1 MDAGGG
7 LRVHLVTSDFA
18 SHAGWAAEYA
28 AHSRHRVSVARVAG
42 ARWKWRMLA
51 GTPQLASPPPCDVLV
66 VDGGMMDCSAAVAE
80 LRRLRKS
87 SCPAVV
93 LYMHE
98 NQLTTPFAAND
109 RDVRRGTSWHF
120 GAAHIRSLQ
129 CADAVLFN
137 SATHLEQ
144 FAVALPR
151 LINEQSPRDTVAWHL
166 AEAQRLIASKCRVL
180 HYGLSLHSLAASVGD
195 AAPEAAGPPTVL
207 WNARL
212 EDDKCPGRFYDALLR
227 LRQRGVPFRLI
238 VLGTDP
244 SAGQRWHARFRVSS
258 VRQRPGGRGSRLA
271 GPGHLCGGAALLRLV
286 RGPRRVCQLAGCQ
299 CRAPPPRP
307 RGQRPRLMP
316 CGAGCRR
323 ARLHGGARDVR
334 HRGGGECVLRGAP
347 AAPAPALVPRAARPR
362 LVSAPLLRQ

>member
-151 LINEQSPRDTVAWHL
+151 LINEQSPRDTVRGIW
-166 AEAQRLIASKCRVL
+166 QRRSAS
-180 HYGLSLHSLAASVGD
+180 S
-195 AAPEAAGPPTVL
+195 P
-207 WNARL
+207 
-212 EDDKCPGRFYDALLR
+212 
-227 LRQRGVPFRLI
+227 
-238 VLGTDP
+238 P
-244 SAGQRWHARFRVSS
+244 SAACCTTVCRCTPWPPRWAMRR
-258 VRQRPGGRGSRLA
+258 
-271 GPGHLCGGAALLRLV
+271 
-286 RGPRRVCQLAGCQ
+286 PRRRG
-299 CRAPPPRP
+299 RPPS
-307 RGQRPRLMP
+307 
-316 CGAGCRR
+316 CGTPASRTTS
-323 ARLHGGARDVR
+323 
-334 HRGGGECVLRGAP
+334 AP
-347 AAPAPALVPRAARPR
+347 AASTTRCSGCGSA
-362 LVSAPLLRQ
+362 VSPFG